1 MRTSSPFGVPNLS
14 LLNLLA
20 WIRRQWWLQS
30 LYRLLPLSLRQD
42 VLKRVSAAT
51 HGKLMFSRSGAWP
64 SGISPAG
71 SCPAVLHAG
80 PVAARRQAGAVNL
93 FGYMRGQF
101 GLAESARLYARA
113 LLACDA
119 TVSIVDIDIDLPHG
133 WDDRSLDAHIG
144 NEAPHDISIVFVNPD
159 YLDAALEK
167 IGRKRI
173 EGHYIIGCWFWE
185 LEEVPR
191 EWIPHLDAVDE
202 VMVASEFV
210 ERAFRKVTSKP
221 ILRVPL
227 PLAAPADSGLTRP
240 DFDLPDEAFVFLC
253 TFDFHSWLERK
264 NPLAVMKAFMKA
276 FPPERD
282 DVVLLVKASN
292 GHRYPEELRNLLNAA
307 AADRRVMVRD
317 QVIDASHM
325 QALQRCCDAY
335 VSLHRAE
342 GFGLGLAEC
351 MAIGKPVIAT
361 AWSGNMEFMNTENS
375 RLVDYTLVP
384 VLEGQYPH
392 AVGAVWAEANTDT
405 AAAHMLELA
414 TFRSDAAELGERG
427 RRAVLAALAPEHA
440 GECIIRR
447 CVEIE
452 GLRDRPRRGS
462 PHTADMGRIR
472 AATGNEG
479 WKSCSRS

>member
-1 MRTSSPFGVPNLS
+1 MRNSSPFDIQSLS
-14 LLNLLA
+14 LLNLFA
-20 WIRRQWWLQS
+20 WIRRQWWLQA
-30 LYRLLPLSLRQD
+30 LYRLLPPSLRQD
-42 VLKRVSAAT
+42 VLKRVFAAT
-51 HGKLMFSRSGAWP
+51 HAKLLFSRSGAWP
-64 SGISPAG
+64 SGISAG
-71 SCPAVLHAG
+71 AY
-80 PVAARRQAGAVNL
+80 PVAVHASPVATKRQAGAVNL

-119 TVSIVDIDIDLPHG
+119 AVSIVDIDIDLPHG
-133 WDDRSLDAHIG
+133 WEDRSLDTHIG
-144 NEAPHDISIVFVNPD
+144 NEAPHGISIIFVNPD
-159 YLDAALEK
+159 YLDAAFEK

-191 EWIPHLDAVDE
+191 EWIPYLDEVDE

-227 PLAAPADSGLTRP
+227 PLVAPADIGLVRS

-264 NPLAVMKAFMKA
+264 NPLAAMKAFMKA

-292 GHRYPEELRNLLNAA
+292 GHRYPEKLRDLLNAA
-307 AADRRVMVRD
+307 AADHRIMVRD
-317 QVIDASHM
+317 QVIDAGHM
-325 QALQRCCDAY
+325 RALQRCCDAY

-351 MAIGKPVIAT
+351 MAVGKPVIAT

-405 AAAHMLELA
+405 AAVHMRELA
-414 TFRSDAAELGERG
+414 TFRPDATELGERG
-427 RRAVLAALAPEHA
+427 RRAVLAALAPERA
-440 GECIIRR
+440 GEAIVRR

-452 GLRDRPRRGS
+452 GLRDRSRRGPPRMS
-462 PHTADMGRIR
+462 GMGRIG
-472 AATGNEG
+472 AAAGNEG
-479 WKSCSRS
+479 QEPCSLS